1 MPTVTSEELER
12 LKKSDEK
19 LKERYKKQN
28 EHTNTIYDRLNFT
41 VPAGKKADV
50 ESAAKAAGKTLN
62 AFCRDA
68 VLGAVEKL
76 LTSSGSSAPDQ
87 LPDQEEKAQDS
98 PEDLPPFME

>member
-1 MPTVTSEELER
+1 MPTVTAEELER

-41 VPAGKKADV
+41 VPAGKKSEV
-50 ESAAKAAGKTLN
+50 EAAAKAAGVSLN

-68 VLGAVEKL
+68 VLEAVEKVL
-76 LTSSGSSAPDQ
+76 NGSGYAAPDQ
-87 LPDQEEKAQDS
+87 LPEQGEQTQDRPEE
-98 PEDLPPFME
+98 LPPFM